1 MHELLRSE
9 YDLDI
14 REVLDH
20 VQSYPTRSVF
30 RVATSDG
37 TVAVKVDRQ
46 PPPREAVGSEAVHHD
61 VALRL
66 PEHLPRLRPT
76 TSGSFA
82 VHRPGLRVTVSEDI
96 PGGPPPDTV
105 ETWAALGSILA
116 RLHALTPV
124 SRPFAIPVHAAIEEL
139 ATQSAAYGFGAEFR
153 ALLPRAADID
163 VGATATIHGEVNLS
177 NCLAR
182 ADGTIVLIDWDQAG
196 YGRTALDLGYPLVC
210 VFLTEDLDWR
220 SPMAAAFYKAYQKH
234 RPLPDAE
241 QILAAAL
248 FHAMR
253 YMWFHNVD
261 RRWRR
266 VQHAAM
272 NRAALMSVL
281 SPAQTSR

>member
-1 MHELLRSE
+1 MLRSE
-9 YDLDI
+9 YDLEI
-14 REVLDH
+14 RGVLEH

-37 TVAVKVDRQ
+37 TLAVKVDRQ

-82 VHRPGLRVTVSEDI
+82 VHRPHLRVTVCEDI

-116 RLHALTPV
+116 QLHALPPV
-124 SRPFAIPVHAAIEEL
+124 PRPFTIPVRTAIEEL
-139 ATQSAAYGFGAEFR
+139 ATQSAAYDFGVEFR

-163 VGATATIHGEVNLS
+163 AGAAATIHGEVNLS

-182 ADGTIVLIDWDQAG
+182 ADGTIVIIDWDQAG
-196 YGRTALDLGYPLVC
+196 YGPTALDLGYPLVC

-220 SPMAAAFYKAYQKH
+220 SPMAAAFYQAYQKH

-241 QILAAAL
+241 QIFAAAL

-253 YMWFHNVD
+253 YMAFHNID

-266 VQHAAM
+266 VQHAASHK
-272 NRAALMSVL
+272 AELMSVFTPTRT
-281 SPAQTSR
+281 SP